1 MKKGMVEE
9 EYAAETLAFRNDT
22 FIVLFSL
29 TAHVNH
35 GSLIYVLFPWFH
47 LQSSVVHKIDPQL
60 VYEINTFLK
69 LIKPKIRF
77 HIHFSEPLIS
87 DRDTQSH
94 NSCVRTHKKAGWK
107 KQWQLGR
114 HQHIF

>member
-1 MKKGMVEE
+1 MLQRHMHLEV
-9 EYAAETLAFRNDT
+9 T
-22 FIVLFSL
+22 FYCTVLPDCACEPWFVDLFSI
-29 TAHVNH
+29 
-35 GSLIYVLFPWFH
+35 SLVSPTI
-47 LQSSVVHKIDPQL
+47 QCCAQNRSSNSLRNKH
-60 VYEINTFLK
+60 FLK

-77 HIHFSEPLIS
+77 HVHFSEPLIS

-94 NSCVRTHKKAGWK
+94 NSCVKTHEKAGWK